1 MYYVVHLIHVFFFN
15 LNEKGLL
22 NFISEKI
29 MLVYR
34 INLLGTAF
42 KKRLSFKLLV
52 PQFIVHPNTQSHKST
67 KIHTP
72 WSFFLFFKIAHNK
85 YITKHNK
92 MTKQNFFGWT
102 QLSLDNF
109 DWSKQDKFII
119 KTKSCPLFEDQNRLN
134 TQYKN
139 IIVKRERT

>member
-72 WSFFLFFKIAHNK
+72 
-85 YITKHNK
+85 
-92 MTKQNFFGWT
+92 
-102 QLSLDNF
+102 
-109 DWSKQDKFII
+109 
-119 KTKSCPLFEDQNRLN
+119 
-134 TQYKN
+134 
-139 IIVKRERT
+139 